1 MRRTLRNLVKYY
13 SAVFPFMEWFFIC
26 KFVNKPVFMY
36 KRIIAA
42 VLSSAFFCLS
52 GSAQSE
58 DSAMI
63 KKISDEILLNGKA
76 PQNLYTL
83 CKSVGTRLSGSA
95 GMYKA
100 EEWGLKT
107 LLEAGAD
114 KAYLQ
119 QCMVPHWV
127 RGKKEF
133 AGYRTRKRS
142 ADPQFDVLA
151 IGNSVGT
158 GDKGVLAKII
168 EVKNFEE
175 LNQRKDEVKGK
186 IIFYNYPFNKTLL
199 RGAYGDAVRYRTNGA
214 SMAAKYGALAVIVR
228 SVTGAYDNHPH
239 TGALRYNDSFPKIPA
254 FAISTI
260 GADNLSREI
269 AGLYKDENFLL
280 RSDCVMLADTVG
292 HNVIGEIRGTEFP
305 DEIITIGGHLDSW
318 DQGEGASDDGTGL
331 VQSIEILRAFKA
343 VGYKPKR
350 TIRIVLFANEE
361 NGLRGGT
368 KYADEAKLKN
378 EKHIMAMESDGGAEY
393 PRGFGCGMTRDQFAK
408 VQGWAKFFEPFD
420 AAKFIFNEGGGGGAD
435 IGPLQTNFKTAQ
447 FGLSTTGQR
456 YFDMHHSA
464 NDVFEKVNAQELNLC
479 AVVMASMVY
488 LVDKYG
494 L

>member
-1 MRRTLRNLVKYY
+1 MFKGIIFVILL
-13 SAVFPFMEWFFIC
+13 SVFTCF
-26 KFVNKPVFMY
+26 
-36 KRIIAA
+36 
-42 VLSSAFFCLS
+42 S
-52 GSAQSE
+52 GFAQSE
-58 DSAMI
+58 DSVMI
-63 KKISDEILLNGKA
+63 KKISDEILLNGKT
-76 PQNLYTL
+76 PLNLFTL
-83 CKSVGTRLSGSA
+83 CKSVGTRLSGSE

-100 EEWGLKT
+100 EAWGVKT
-107 LLEAGAD
+107 LQESGAD

-133 AGYRTRKRS
+133 AGYQTKNKKT
-142 ADPQFDVLA
+142 DPEFTVLA

-158 GDKGVLAKII
+158 GDKGILAQVI
-168 EVKNFEE
+168 EVKNFAE
-175 LNQRKDEVKGK
+175 LIQRKDEVKGK
-186 IIFYNYPFNKTLL
+186 IVFYNYPFNKTLL
-199 RGAYGDAVRYRTNGA
+199 RGAYGDAVRYRSNGA

-228 SVTGAYDNHPH
+228 SVTGAYDDNPH

-254 FAISTI
+254 LAISTKSAEKLSGLI
-260 GADNLSREI
+260 KGPYKNENLFI
-269 AGLYKDENFLL
+269 
-280 RSDCVMLADTVG
+280 RSNCQMLPDTIG
-292 HNVIGEIRGTEFP
+292 HNVIGEIKGTEFP

-318 DQGEGASDDGTGL
+318 DQGEGASDDGTGV

-343 VGYKPKR
+343 IGYKPKR

-368 KYADEAKLKN
+368 KYAEEAKQKN
-378 EKHIMAMESDGGAEY
+378 EKHIMAMESDGGSEY
-393 PRGFGCGMTRDQFAK
+393 PRGFGCGMTKEQYAK
-408 VQGWAKFFEPFD
+408 VQGWTKFFEPFD
-420 AAKFIFNEGGGGGAD
+420 ATRFTFSEGGGGGAD
-435 IGPLQTNFKTAQ
+435 IGPLQTNFKTPQ

-456 YFDMHHSA
+456 YFDLHHA
-464 NDVFEKVNAQELNLC
+464 ATDVFENVNAQELNLC

>member
-1 MRRTLRNLVKYY
+1 MIKRTI
-13 SAVFPFMEWFFIC
+13 SAILF
-26 KFVNKPVFMY
+26 
-36 KRIIAA
+36 
-42 VLSSAFFCLS
+42 SAFACFS
-52 GSAQSE
+52 GFSQSD
-58 DSAMI
+58 DSLMI
-63 KKISDEILLNGKA
+63 KKIADEILLNGKA
-76 PQNLYTL
+76 SENLFTL

-100 EEWGLKT
+100 EAWGLKV
-107 LLEAGAD
+107 LQEAGAE

-119 QCMVPHWV
+119 QCLVPHWV
-127 RGKKEF
+127 RGKKEY
-133 AGYRTRKRS
+133 AGYQTKKRS
-142 ADPQFDVLA
+142 SDPEFDVLA

-158 GDKGVLAKII
+158 GDKGVLAQVI
-168 EVKNFEE
+168 EVKNFAE
-175 LNQRKDEVKGK
+175 LNQRKEEVKGK
-186 IIFYNYPFNKTLL
+186 IVFYNYPFNKTLL
-199 RGAYGDAVRYRTNGA
+199 RGAYGDAVRYRSNGA

-228 SVTGAYDNHPH
+228 SVTAAYDDNPH

-254 FAISTI
+254 LAISTK
-260 GADNLSREI
+260 GAEKLSGFIKGIYKEENLFI
-269 AGLYKDENFLL
+269 
-280 RSDCVMLADTVG
+280 RSNCEMLPDTIG
-292 HNVIGEIRGTEFP
+292 HNVIGEIKGTEFP

-331 VQSIEILRAFKA
+331 VQSIEILRTFKA
-343 VGYKPKR
+343 IGYKPKR

-368 KYADEAKLKN
+368 KYAEEAKQKN

-393 PRGFGCGMTRDQFAK
+393 PRGFGCGMTKEQYAK
-408 VQGWAKFFEPFD
+408 VLGWTKFFEPFD
-420 AAKFIFNEGGGGGAD
+420 AARFTFSEGGGGGAD

-464 NDVFEKVNAQELNLC
+464 IDVFEKVNTQELNLC

>member
-1 MRRTLRNLVKYY
+1 MLMLKGFF
-13 SAVFPFMEWFFIC
+13 SVFLF
-26 KFVNKPVFMY
+26 
-36 KRIIAA
+36 
-42 VLSSAFFCLS
+42 SAFSFPHVF
-52 GSAQSE
+52 AQSE
-58 DSAMI
+58 DSVMI
-63 KKISDEILLNGKA
+63 KKISEEILLNGKA
-76 PQNLYTL
+76 PENLFSL
-83 CKSVGTRLSGSA
+83 CKTVGTRLSGSA

-100 EEWGLKT
+100 EAWGIKALE
-107 LLEAGAD
+107 EAGAE

-127 RGKKEF
+127 RGKKEI
-133 AGYRTRKRS
+133 ARYRTGKRS
-142 ADPQFDVLA
+142 ADPSFDVLA

-158 GDKGVLAKII
+158 GDTGILAKVI

-175 LNQRKDEVKGK
+175 LKQRKDEVKGK
-186 IIFYNYPFNKTLL
+186 IVFYNYPFNKTLL
-199 RGAYGDAVRYRTNGA
+199 RGAYGDAVRYRSNGA
-214 SMAAKYGALAVIVR
+214 SAAAKYGALAVIVR
-228 SVTGAYDNHPH
+228 SVTAAYDNNPH

-254 FAISTI
+254 FTISTK
-260 GADNLSREI
+260 GAENLSYFIKGRYSDDNL
-269 AGLYKDENFLL
+269 FLQSNCRML
-280 RSDCVMLADTVG
+280 SDTIG

-318 DQGEGASDDGTGL
+318 DQGEGASDDGTGI
-331 VQSIEILRAFKA
+331 VQSIEILRVFKTI
-343 VGYKPKR
+343 GYKPKR

-361 NGLRGGT
+361 NGLRGGN
-368 KYADEAKLKN
+368 KYAEEAKLKN

-393 PRGFGCGMTRDQFAK
+393 PRGFGCGMTKGQFAK
-408 VQGWAKFFEPFD
+408 VQGWTKFFEPFD
-420 AAKFIFNEGGGGGAD
+420 AARFTFSEGGGGGAD

-464 NDVFEKVNAQELNLC
+464 LDVFEKVNAQELNLC
-479 AVVMASMVY
+479 AVVMATMVY